1 MLDVV
6 SFTVG
11 PLGVECYLASCP
23 RTREAVV
30 IDPGGDAPA
39 VLEKVQAEK
48 LLVRRILLTHAH
60 GDHIGGIRE
69 VKAATGAPV
78 SVHAEEA
85 SFLTDPMENMSALF
99 GIPIVSDPADALIDE
114 GDEIAVGESILRVL
128 YTPGHTPG
136 GVSFH
141 GPGMVF
147 TGDALFREGVGR
159 TDLPRASWDQ
169 LVESIRTKLFTLD
182 DDTVVYPGHGEPT
195 TIGHEKANN
204 PFLQDL

>member
-30 IDPGGDAPA
+30 IDPGGDAPLI
-39 VLEKVQAEK
+39 LEKIRAEK

-69 VKAATGAPV
+69 IKAATGAPV
-78 SVHAEEA
+78 CVHAEEVG
-85 SFLTDPMENMSALF
+85 SLTDPMENMSALF
-99 GIPIVSDPADALIDE
+99 GMPIVSDPADALIDE
-114 GDEIAVGESILRVL
+114 GDEIVVGESILRIL
-128 YTPGHTPG
+128 HTPGHTPG

-147 TGDALFREGVGR
+147 TGDALFREGIGR
-159 TDLPRASWDQ
+159 TDLPRASSEQ

>member
-39 VLEKVQAEK
+39 ILEKVREAK

-60 GDHIGGIRE
+60 GDHIGGIGE
-69 VKAATGAPV
+69 IKAATGA
-78 SVHAEEA
+78 SVLVHPEEA
-85 SFLTDPMENMSALF
+85 GSLTDPMENMSALF
-99 GIPIVSDPADALIDE
+99 GVSIVSEPADGLIDD
-114 GDEIAVGESILRVL
+114 GDEIPVGESILRVL
-128 YTPGHTPG
+128 HTPGHTPG

-141 GPGMVF
+141 GPGIVF

-169 LVESIRTKLFTLD
+169 LMESIRTKLFTLD

-204 PFLQDL
+204 PFVQGV